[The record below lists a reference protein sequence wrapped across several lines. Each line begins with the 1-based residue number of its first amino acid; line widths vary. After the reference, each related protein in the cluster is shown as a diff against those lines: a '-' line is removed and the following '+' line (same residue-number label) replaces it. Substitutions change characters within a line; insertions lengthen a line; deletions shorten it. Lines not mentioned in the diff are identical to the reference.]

1 MGNYDNEVL
10 DIGLMVNMK
19 YINTKEVAVLTGRSY
34 DEILNLARTGAL
46 PCHRTRRGHYRLNVD
61 AVEKYFGVQ
70 VNKPKENKN
79 EKSDDLTITEFRNI
93 CREQQGMFREMI
105 GEPMGVGPR
114 RDSSKKQI
122 SMLVNGDK
130 TGKNFVNKYS
140 FNYAKSRVKNMQAH
154 ETIDEYR
161 LFNNMLSSQPM
172 AFNLFCPFI
181 QMLENGKGD
190 VVTRIFKAIF
200 PDKFIGE
207 VTEVGLE
214 YLHTD
219 IKNYLNDCT
228 AMDAIVRYKD
238 TNGKPAFIAIETK
251 YTDVLGENTSNKDR
265 AQDKYREWIKRIG
278 MFKAEAEADL
288 LSGKKAVTQI
298 YRNFLL
304 TECYGIV
311 ENANRCYS
319 VVLAPAQ
326 HPTTE
331 KEVASLKDELLP
343 EYHYKISAVSLED
356 FIKITLKICPKG
368 DKYPFWYF
376 RERYLSYITR
386 DD

>member
-1 MGNYDNEVL
+1 MA
-10 DIGLMVNMK
+10 IKK
-19 YINTKEVAVLTGRSY
+19 YINTKEVAELTGQPY
-34 DEILNLARTGAL
+34 TEIVGLARTGVL
-46 PCHRTRRGHYRLNVD
+46 PSHRTRRGHYRLNVD
-61 AVEKYFGVQ
+61 AVEKYFGIQ
-70 VNKPKENKN
+70 INKPEEEMKRKENTD
-79 EKSDDLTITEFRNI
+79 SMTITVFREK
-93 CREQQGMFREMI
+93 CREQQSMFREMM
-105 GEPMGVGPR
+105 GEPMGVGPWR
-114 RDSSKKQI
+114 NSSKKQI
-122 SMLVNGDK
+122 SMLANGEK
-130 TGKNFVNKYS
+130 TGKNFVNRFT
-140 FNYAKSRVKNMQAH
+140 FNYAKSRVKNLQPH

-181 QMLENGKGD
+181 QMIEEGKGD
-190 VVTRIFKAIF
+190 IVTNVFKEIF
-200 PDKFIGE
+200 PDKHIRE

-238 TNGKPAFIAIETK
+238 TDGKPAFIAIETK
-251 YTDVLGENTSNKDR
+251 YTDVLGENTSNKER
-265 AQDKYREWIKRIG
+265 AQDRYRDWIKRIG
-278 MFKAEAEADL
+278 MFKPETEAKL
-288 LSGKKAVTQI
+288 LSGEKVISQI

-311 ENANRCYS
+311 EKANRCYS

-343 EYHYKISAVSLED
+343 EYQYKISS
-356 FIKITLKICPKG
+356 ITLESFVKKAFKTCPKG
-368 DKYPFWYF
+368 SKYPFWYF
-376 RERYLSYITR
+376 IERYLSNICHWDRNT
-386 DD
+386 

>member
-1 MGNYDNEVL
+1 MT
-10 DIGLMVNMK
+10 IKK
-19 YINTKEVAVLTGRSY
+19 YINTKEVAELTGHPY
-34 DEILNLARTGAL
+34 NEILNLAKTGVL

-61 AVEKYFGVQ
+61 AIEKYFGILI
-70 VNKPKENKN
+70 NKPEEVVDREENP
-79 EKSDDLTITEFRNI
+79 DTMTIAEFRGK

-105 GEPMGVGPR
+105 GEPMGVGPWR
-114 RDSSKKQI
+114 SSTTKQI
-122 SMLVNGDK
+122 SMLVNGEK
-130 TGKNFVNKYS
+130 TGKNFVDKYT
-140 FNYAKSRVKNMQAH
+140 FNYAKSRVENLQAH

-181 QMLENGKGD
+181 QMLEEGKTD
-190 VVTRIFKAIF
+190 IVTGVFKAIF
-200 PDKFIGE
+200 PDKHIGK

-238 TNGKPAFIAIETK
+238 TEGKPAFIAIETK
-251 YTDVLGENTSNKDR
+251 YTDVLGENTSNKER
-265 AQDKYREWIKRIG
+265 AQDRYREWIKRIG
-278 MFKAEAEADL
+278 MFKPETETKL
-288 LSGKKAVTQI
+288 LSGEKVITQI

-311 ENANRCYS
+311 EKANRCYS
-319 VVLAPAQ
+319 VVLAPAL

-343 EYHYKISAVSLED
+343 EFQYKISSITLED
-356 FIKITLKICPKG
+356 FAKKALKTCPKG
-368 DKYPFWYF
+368 NRYPFWYF
-376 RERYLSYITR
+376 RERYLSNI
-386 DD
+386 

>member
-1 MGNYDNEVL
+1 MAQNK
-10 DIGLMVNMK
+10 K
-19 YINTKEVAVLTGRSY
+19 YIKTTEVVDLTGRPY
-34 DEILNLARTGAL
+34 DEILNLAKNGVL

-70 VNKPKENKN
+70 INKLEEVDRKEY
-79 EKSDDLTITEFRNI
+79 SGIMTITEFRNM

-105 GEPMGVGPR
+105 GEPMGVGPWR
-114 RDSSKKQI
+114 SSSKKQI
-122 SMLVNGDK
+122 SMLVNGEK
-130 TGKNFVNKYS
+130 TGKNFVDKYT
-140 FNYAKSRVKNMQAH
+140 FNYAKSRVKNLKAH

-172 AFNLFCPFI
+172 AFNLFCPFMR
-181 QMLENGKGD
+181 MLEEGKD
-190 VVTRIFKAIF
+190 RIVTSVFKAIF
-200 PDKFIGE
+200 PDMHIAE

-238 TNGKPAFIAIETK
+238 TEGKTAFIAIETK
-251 YTDVLGENTSNKDR
+251 YTDVLGENTSNKER
-265 AQDKYREWIKRIG
+265 AQDRYREWIKRIG
-278 MFKAEAEADL
+278 MFKTETESKL
-288 LSGKKAVTQI
+288 LSGEKTVTQI

-311 ENANRCYS
+311 EGANRCYS

-326 HPTTE
+326 HPTTQQ
-331 KEVASLKDELLP
+331 EVASLKYELLP
-343 EYHYKISAVSLED
+343 EYQYKISSVTLEN
-356 FIKITLKICPKG
+356 FARIALKTCPKENRF
-368 DKYPFWYF
+368 PFWYF
-376 RERYLSYITR
+376 IKRYLSLSPIYNE
-386 DD
+386 